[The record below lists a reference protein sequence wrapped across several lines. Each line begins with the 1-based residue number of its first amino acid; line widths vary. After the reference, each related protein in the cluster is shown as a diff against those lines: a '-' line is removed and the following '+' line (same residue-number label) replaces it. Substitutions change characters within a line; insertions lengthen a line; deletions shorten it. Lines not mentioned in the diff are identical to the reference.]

1 MDKMKNSFYDELLGD
16 INKLVGDLK
25 DENEL
30 IKILK
35 KRLTKKEFRYYKLKV
50 ENATTKDMIK
60 ELGVDNERFEEI
72 ETQTIH
78 KLNQEKIKQEL
89 TLS

>member
-1 MDKMKNSFYDELLGD
+1 MKNSFYDELLGD
-16 INKLVGDLK
+16 INKLVGDLR

-30 IKILK
+30 IKTLK

-50 ENATTKDMIK
+50 ENATTKDMIR
-60 ELGVDNERFEEI
+60 ELGVDNERFGEI
-72 ETQTIH
+72 EAQTIH

-89 TLS
+89 TKS

>member
-1 MDKMKNSFYDELLGD
+1 MKNSFSDELLGD
-16 INKLVGDLK
+16 IRKLVGDLK
-25 DENEL
+25 EENEL
-30 IKILK
+30 IKVLK
-35 KRLTKKEFRYYKLKV
+35 RRLTKKEFRYYKLKV

-72 ETQTIH
+72 EAQTIL

-89 TLS
+89 VE

>member
-1 MDKMKNSFYDELLGD
+1 MKNSFYDELLGD

-25 DENEL
+25 EEHEL

-50 ENATTKDMIK
+50 ENAKTKDMIK

-72 ETQTIH
+72 EIQTIH

-89 TLS
+89 TRV

>member
-1 MDKMKNSFYDELLGD
+1 MKNSFYDELLGD
-16 INKLVGDLK
+16 INRLVGDLK
-25 DENEL
+25 EESEL

-50 ENATTKDMIK
+50 ENARTKDMIK

-72 ETQTIH
+72 EAQTIH
-78 KLNQEKIKQEL
+78 KLNQEKIKHEL
-89 TLS
+89 TVV

>member
-1 MDKMKNSFYDELLGD
+1 MKNTFYDELLGD

-50 ENATTKDMIK
+50 ENATTKDMLK

-72 ETQTIH
+72 EVQTIH
-78 KLNQEKIKQEL
+78 NINKEKIKQKIVKIR
-89 TLS
+89 S

>member
-1 MDKMKNSFYDELLGD
+1 M
-16 INKLVGDLK
+16 K

-30 IKILK
+30 IKVLK

-72 ETQTIH
+72 EVQTIH

-89 TLS
+89 VKS

>member
-1 MDKMKNSFYDELLGD
+1 MKNSFYDELLGD

-30 IKILK
+30 IKVLK

-50 ENATTKDMIK
+50 ENATTKDMLR

-72 ETQTIH
+72 EAQTIH

-89 TLS
+89 TKI